1 MKYST
6 KIFTLFL
13 CSMLLALST
22 QAQIF
27 ENTYTWGAFNH
38 SAWKIQP
45 NSPQGYVI
53 AGNKFFE
60 SANTAVYMT
69 GLDEFGQAQW
79 TRTHESGHSLQTMW
93 KSLVVSSSPIKYFVV
108 LTGIQGGS
116 NRAYALLTN
125 ATGQKFWDRSS
136 AVPAGTQF
144 GGVTNASNG
153 GWVATGSS
161 DNGNI
166 IAAKF
171 DAYGVLEWVKEYP
184 VSGFGWT
191 IAQTVGGVGYVMV
204 GTRQV
209 VRIDHLGN
217 FQGST
222 NINLGNSPAPDGS
235 AYSYSEFEE
244 ITPLPNGQGFIVTGS
259 AFSNSFSGVYTARLS
274 YAGSVSW
281 VKINDAVNTTGAGT
295 PVAWINNAI
304 ITGGSEI
311 VTSWRRGPVSTGGA
325 MFYQRM
331 NFAGNNIGT
340 MRSLNNVIP
349 VQEAFM
355 LNSHGKIII
364 GGTRGGYGA
373 AYSYANAVLPV
384 TGDDDADSRTEP
396 YAELNPLT
404 RIQTSV
410 HNSQPVFEYPTTS
423 RVFASELR
431 VFPNP
436 ATGVINVGGALEP
449 GALLRVVSLSGAV
462 VLEREI
468 QPNETM
474 LQLDLTAVGKGM
486 YAVEMLGKSGITT
499 RKVVVE

>member
-1 MKYST
+1 M
-6 KIFTLFL
+6 LFASFL
-13 CSMLLALST
+13 

-27 ENTYTWGAFNH
+27 ENTYTWGNFDH
-38 SAWKIQP
+38 GAWKIQP

-53 AGNKFFE
+53 AGTKFFE
-60 SANTAVYMT
+60 AGNTAVYMT
-69 GLDEFGQAQW
+69 GFDEFGQAQW
-79 TRTHESGHSLQTMW
+79 TRTHESGHTLQTMW
-93 KSLVVSSSPIKYFVV
+93 KSFTVSSSPIKYFIV
-108 LTGIQGGS
+108 LAGTQGGS

-125 ATGQKFWDRSS
+125 ATGHKFWDRSS
-136 AVPAGTQF
+136 PLPSGTQF

-161 DNGNI
+161 SNGNM

-171 DAYGVLEWVKEYP
+171 DAYGVLEWLKEYP

-191 IAQTVGGVGYVMV
+191 IAQTVGGVGYIMA
-204 GTRQV
+204 GGSRV

-222 NINLGNSPAPDGS
+222 TIDLGNAPAPDGS

-244 ITPLPNGQGFIVTGS
+244 ITALPNGQGVIITGS
-259 AFSNSFSGVYTARLS
+259 AFSNSFSGVYTARVS
-274 YAGSVSW
+274 YSGSVVW
-281 VKINDAVNTTGAGT
+281 VKINDVVNTSGAGT

-304 ITGGSEI
+304 INGGSEV
-311 VTSWRRGPVSTGGA
+311 VTSWRRGPVSTGGT

-331 NFAGNNIGT
+331 DFNGTNIGT
-340 MRSLNNVIP
+340 IRSLNNSIP

-355 LNSHGKIII
+355 LNSHGKIIV
-364 GGTRGGYGA
+364 GGTRSGYSS
-373 AYSYANAVLPV
+373 AYSYASATLPL
-384 TGDDDADSRTEP
+384 TGNDEAEARTEP
-396 YAELNPLT
+396 YAEVHPLN

-410 HNSQPVFEYPTTS
+410 HNSRPVFEYPVTS

-436 ATGVINVGGALEP
+436 ANGLVNVGGALEP
-449 GALLRVVSLSGAV
+449 GALLRVVSVTGAV

-468 QPNETM
+468 QPGETL
-474 LQLDLTAVGKGM
+474 LQLDLTAAGKGI
-486 YAVEMLGKSGITT
+486 YGVEMLGKSGITS
-499 RKVVVE
+499 RKIVVE